1 MTERRRFPLPT
12 RRPSPAS
19 PAAPAPPAVA
29 PEVSMEA
36 RPEDVAAPVEQTMVD
51 AGLYL
56 GGRRIGSPDTVSSAC
71 SLLRETPGAMA
82 WIGLFRPSEAQFRP
96 VAEEFGLHEV
106 AVEDAIVAHQRPKLE
121 RYGNTLFVVLRSATY
136 IDREEEVEFGE
147 IHVFVGPNFVLTV
160 RHSRTPDLA
169 VVRNRMETNQELLQL
184 GPEAV
189 LYAILDS
196 VVDGFAPVVA
206 GLDKDIDEIEA
217 QVFRG
222 DPTVSRRIY
231 ELSGEVIEFQRSTRP
246 LLGMLEALVGGFE
259 KYGTNVE
266 LQRYLRDVA
275 DHATT
280 VTERVASFR
289 QSLSDILTV
298 NGTLVSQ
305 AQNEEVR
312 RLSEASIAQN
322 EEIKRISAWA
332 AIIFAPTLIGTI
344 YGMNFDMPELHW
356 AFGYPFAL
364 ALMAVTSIGLW
375 LIFRRRGWL

>member
-1 MTERRRFPLPT
+1 
-12 RRPSPAS
+12 
-19 PAAPAPPAVA
+19 
-29 PEVSMEA
+29 MEA
-36 RPEDVAAPVEQTMVD
+36 RPEDVAAPVEQSMVD
-51 AGLYL
+51 AGVYV
-56 GGRRIGSPDTVSSAC
+56 GGKRVASPTTVAETATA
-71 SLLRETPGAMA
+71 LRETRGALA
-82 WIGLFRPSEAQFRP
+82 WIGLFRPTEAQFRP
-96 VAEEFGLHEV
+96 VAEEFGLHEL

-121 RYGNTLFVVLRSATY
+121 RYGDTLFVVLRAATY
-136 IDREEEVEFGE
+136 VDTEEEVEFGE

-160 RHSRTPDLA
+160 RHSRTPDLG
-169 VVRNRMETNQELLQL
+169 VVRQRMESSPELLAL
-184 GPEAV
+184 GPEAI

-196 VVDGFAPVVA
+196 VVDGYAPVVA

-231 ELSGEVIEFQRSTRP
+231 ELSGEVVEFQRSTRP
-246 LLGMLEALVGGFE
+246 LYAMIEGLVGGFE
-259 KYGTNVE
+259 KYGTNEE

-298 NGTLVSQ
+298 NATLVNQ

-322 EEIKRISAWA
+322 EEVKRISAWA

-344 YGMNFDMPELHW
+344 YGMNFDMPELSW

-364 ALMAVTSIGLW
+364 ALMAIVSVGLW
-375 LIFRRRGWL
+375 LIFRTRGWL

>member
-1 MTERRRFPLPT
+1 
-12 RRPSPAS
+12 
-19 PAAPAPPAVA
+19 
-29 PEVSMEA
+29 MEA
-36 RPEDVAAPVEQTMVD
+36 RPEDVAAPVEESMVD
-51 AGLYL
+51 AGVYVA
-56 GGRRIGSPDTVSSAC
+56 GRRVGSPKTVAETTQV
-71 SLLRETPGAMA
+71 LRSTPEALA
-82 WIGLFRPSEAQFRP
+82 WIGLFRPTDAQFRP
-96 VAEEFGLHEV
+96 VAEEFGLHEL

-121 RYGNTLFVVLRSATY
+121 RYGDTLFVVLRAASYLDT
-136 IDREEEVEFGE
+136 EEEVEFGE
-147 IHVFVGPNFVLTV
+147 IHIFVGPNFVLTV
-160 RHSRTPDLA
+160 RHSRTPDLGT
-169 VVRNRMETNQELLQL
+169 VRHRMESSPELLAL
-184 GPEAV
+184 GPEAI

-222 DPTVSRRIY
+222 DPKVSRRIY
-231 ELSGEVIEFQRSTRP
+231 ELSGGGARVP
-246 LLGMLEALVGGFE
+246 ALCPPAPRNDRGLAAGFD
-259 KYGTNVE
+259 KYGTNEE

-280 VTERVASFR
+280 VVERVAGFR
-289 QSLSDILTV
+289 QNLSDILTT
-298 NGTLVSQ
+298 NATLVSQ

-312 RLSEASIAQN
+312 RLTEANIAQN
-322 EEIKRISAWA
+322 EEVKRISAWA

-364 ALMAVTSIGLW
+364 ALMAVVSVGLW